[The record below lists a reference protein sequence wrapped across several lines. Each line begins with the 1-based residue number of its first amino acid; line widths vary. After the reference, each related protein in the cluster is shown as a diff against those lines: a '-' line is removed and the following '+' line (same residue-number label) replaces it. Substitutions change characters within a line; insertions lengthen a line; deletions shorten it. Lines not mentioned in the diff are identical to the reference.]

1 VVVFYRDGRYYDREV
16 RGGPSMREV
25 VIYERDG
32 RYYHVCDQ
40 REWND
45 RYQGPHRYDEDQDRD
60 GDREWND

>member
-1 VVVFYRDGRYYDREV
+1 
-16 RGGPSMREV
+16 MREV